1 MGRRRPASF
10 TRLDR
15 ALRRAWALGVQR
27 RSLPWPPWRQLS
39 LVVTG
44 IIVAVA
50 MVTIAELARE
60 NGDRHRRAQV
70 VVESIQAS
78 SEQLDAITAQAL
90 ADSLASHARGP
101 RLSITLLAGA
111 IGAWKGITGALVQL
125 SSLESDSRTARLHRD
140 AQALFDVGVKT
151 LDSVKGIPPSA
162 ALRIEQHE
170 FSPALARLGL
180 DAGSAS
186 TYERG
191 AADAALA
198 SAQKAFVGSLALG
211 LLALLLIGARVHRLR
226 RKAALEI
233 ERRAIETR
241 SEARLRAL
249 VEHSTDVV
257 TVMDA
262 DLVVRWQAASVR
274 RVLGYDAET
283 MIGQPLTTLVHPDD
297 MALVER
303 MLTMSVGRPGSHM
316 VSARFSHG
324 SGGWRTV
331 EALVDDRIDD
341 PAVGGL
347 VLSMRDVT
355 ERKALE
361 DELRHQAFHDSLT
374 GLANRALFEDRLAH
388 AVAIAERRQRVFAV
402 VFFDLDDFKTIN
414 DSLGHARGDDLL
426 RAAANRILGILRGL
440 GHRGAPGR

>member
-70 VVESIQAS
+70 VVESIQAA

-170 FSPALARLGL
+170 FSPTLARLGL
-180 DAGSAS
+180 DAVARPPTSEVPRTPPWRARRKHLLDRSRSGCSPSCSSARAS
-186 TYERG
+186 TVCG
-191 AADAALA
+191 
-198 SAQKAFVGSLALG
+198 G
-211 LLALLLIGARVHRLR
+211 RLR
-226 RKAALEI
+226 SRSSAARSRPAA
-233 ERRAIETR
+233 RRACGR
-241 SEARLRAL
+241 SW
-249 VEHSTDVV
+249 SIPPT
-257 TVMDA
+257 
-262 DLVVRWQAASVR
+262 W
-274 RVLGYDAET
+274 
-283 MIGQPLTTLVHPDD
+283 
-297 MALVER
+297 
-303 MLTMSVGRPGSHM
+303 
-316 VSARFSHG
+316 
-324 SGGWRTV
+324 
-331 EALVDDRIDD
+331 
-341 PAVGGL
+341 
-347 VLSMRDVT
+347 
-355 ERKALE
+355 
-361 DELRHQAFHDSLT
+361 
-374 GLANRALFEDRLAH
+374 
-388 AVAIAERRQRVFAV
+388 
-402 VFFDLDDFKTIN
+402 
-414 DSLGHARGDDLL
+414 
-426 RAAANRILGILRGL
+426 
-440 GHRGAPGR
+440 